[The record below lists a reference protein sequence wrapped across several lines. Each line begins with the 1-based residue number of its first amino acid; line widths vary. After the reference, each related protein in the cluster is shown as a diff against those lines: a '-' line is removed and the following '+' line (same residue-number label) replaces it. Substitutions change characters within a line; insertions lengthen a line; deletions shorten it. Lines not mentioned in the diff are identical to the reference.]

1 MGCLGT
7 PNCGKTGA
15 KATGAKP
22 AQPDQP
28 LMVAVSVIAGKK
40 YVAKR

>member
-1 MGCLGT
+1 MPCVGN

-15 KATGAKP
+15 KSTGAKLVQP
-22 AQPDQP
+22 AQP